1 MSDLQTDILYYGDNL
16 EILRR
21 YIPDASVDL
30 ISLEPPFNSNRD
42 YNVSFRDQ
50 SGNRSDAQLL
60 ADEDTW
66 HWGPSAEWTDG

>member
-1 MSDLQTDILYYGDNL
+1 MTQPQTNVLYYGDNRD
-16 EILRR
+16 ILRR
-21 YIPDASVDL
+21 YVPDAPVDL
-30 ISLEPPFNSNRD
+30 ICLDPPFNSNRD

-60 ADEDTW
+60 AVEDTL